1 MIHVA
6 LHLNGFIT
14 PSNCTITSSFLS
26 LAELEEMRTEL
37 HKVRCHSARL
47 REEICTV
54 KGQLGGERSKQERT
68 RKELEELK
76 SMHHALL
83 KQSKNE
89 RLHFE
94 LKIKELKKENVTL
107 KTELAQEKDDK
118 EMFSSEVKRL
128 QDLCDAM
135 HENLK
140 TQEKDMSELKKQ
152 HRNTVEEN
160 DKFIGQLGK
169 FSVDIEHVFDRK
181 ESTGGRKRHSREETI
196 PSFIGIASEMSINCA
211 DSDENKENLECLTG
225 NRGDL
230 VESLNGTSPLEAKR
244 EIEELI
250 SKTLKEKDEAV
261 ARCMELELL
270 LQKAQVRQL
279 EMKRKTSLRD
289 RGTSFGDVPEDMNG
303 QGEGKASLNKRNIIH
318 FHLFSF
324 SILLAHVLTP
334 LNYSAICFCCKVIIE
349 HSYAK
354 PAAQPIQIL
363 ILIPCPIDSK
373 EI

>member
-14 PSNCTITSSFLS
+14 PSNCTIMSSFLS

-54 KGQLGGERSKQERT
+54 KGQLDGERSKQERI

-140 TQEKDMSELKKQ
+140 TQEKHMSELKKQ
-152 HRNTVEEN
+152 HRNTEEEN

-181 ESTGGRKRHSREETI
+181 ESTGGRKRHSREEMI
-196 PSFIGIASEMSINCA
+196 PSFIGIASRNCV

-225 NRGDL
+225 NREGDL
-230 VESLNGTSPLEAKR
+230 MESLNGTSPLEAKR

-303 QGEGKASLNKRNIIH
+303 QGEGKVSLKKGNIIH

-324 SILLAHVLTP
+324 PILLAHGATWPFVF
-334 LNYSAICFCCKVIIE
+334 A
-349 HSYAK
+349 AK
-354 PAAQPIQIL
+354 F
-363 ILIPCPIDSK
+363 
-373 EI
+373 